1 MDAIEQ
7 RGDVAVADED
17 LGVLA
22 DRIIIKAIEN
32 PWTSVA
38 SAQTE
43 DCLDRFV
50 QEERVELGGAGLVIG
65 GELS

>member
-7 RGDVAVADED
+7 CGDVAVADED

-32 PWTSVA
+32 PWTAIA

-43 DCLDRFV
+43 DGFD
-50 QEERVELGGAGLVIG
+50 
-65 GELS
+65 